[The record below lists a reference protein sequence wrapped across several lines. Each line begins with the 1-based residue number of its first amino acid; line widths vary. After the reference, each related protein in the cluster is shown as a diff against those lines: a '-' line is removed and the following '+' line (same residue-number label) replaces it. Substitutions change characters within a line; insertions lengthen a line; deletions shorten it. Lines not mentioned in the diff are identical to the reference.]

1 MPHAALNL
9 LRIVSA
15 LLFMQHGAQK
25 LFAVLGRETP
35 VEAFTLLW
43 TAGVLEFWGGALVA
57 LGLFTRP
64 VAFLLAGEMAAAY
77 FLRHAPRDVFP
88 IQNGGEPAALFCFI
102 FLYLAARGG
111 GAFSLDGLIA
121 ARRRKRAAQ

>member
-9 LRIVSA
+9 LRVVSA

-43 TAGVLEFWGGALVA
+43 TAGVLEFWGGALLV

-64 VAFLLAGEMAAAY
+64 VAFLLAGEMAVAY
-77 FLRHAPRDVFP
+77 FLRHAPRDFFP
-88 IQNGGEPAALFCFI
+88 VENGGEPAALFCFI

-111 GAFSLDGLIA
+111 GAFSLDGLMA